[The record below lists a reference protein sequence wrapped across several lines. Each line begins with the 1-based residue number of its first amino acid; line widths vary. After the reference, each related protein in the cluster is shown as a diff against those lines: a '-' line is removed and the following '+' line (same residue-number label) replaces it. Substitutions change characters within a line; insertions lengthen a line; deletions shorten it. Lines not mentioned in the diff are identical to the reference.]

1 MDWEIPFLV
10 TAGGGACA
18 VAATSLVLTPGS
30 WTALRRRLLEH
41 LALAA
46 RRGLPLGAAVGA
58 LAEERRPASRARSP
72 VSGALNLALRRELR
86 QVELLE
92 RIAGL
97 LDATGSL
104 AAALEAAPELGLSP
118 ERLALLRA
126 AEARGALPELLAQ
139 LADEQ
144 LAAEDA
150 RGVVLSSAIYPVFLT
165 FVLVLVGVFMT
176 LVIQPRLHELVRH
189 MFSAPHAAMEAWG
202 ALSEA
207 LPLLA
212 VPVAAIGV
220 VLWLQRATL
229 RAPLLAVAER
239 TPWLG
244 QALRR
249 WHTGLSLQRVGILL
263 GAGATLP
270 EALDDAALGATARG
284 ARAARSAAALAREG
298 GRPLDCLER
307 LLERDAPALA
317 ARVAL
322 EVERAP
328 TFADGVRAAGVV
340 TSARARDRLAELVVL
355 VRPVPLVLCAL
366 AVGSMHL
373 AVWDPI
379 VSLQSAILETIE

>member
-1 MDWEIPFLV
+1 MDWAIPFLV
-10 TAGGGACA
+10 TAGGATCV
-18 VAATSLVLTPGS
+18 VAGTAAVLTPGS

-58 LAEERRPASRARSP
+58 LAEERRPQSRARSIAG
-72 VSGALNLALRRELR
+72 GALQLAPRRELR

-104 AAALEAAPELGLSP
+104 ASALESAPELGLSP

-126 AEARGALPELLAQ
+126 AEARGALPDLLAQ

-144 LAAEDA
+144 LAVEDA
-150 RGVVLSSAIYPVFLT
+150 RGVLLAASLYPAFLT
-165 FVLVLVGVFMT
+165 FVLVLIGGFMT
-176 LVIQPRLHELVRH
+176 AVIQPRLHEVVRY
-189 MFSAPHAAMEAWG
+189 MLSAPHAAMEAWG

-212 VPVAAIGV
+212 APVAAIGV
-220 VLWLQRATL
+220 VMWLHRATL

-239 TPWLG
+239 APWLG

-249 WHTGLSLQRVGILL
+249 WHTGLTLQRVGILL

-270 EALDDAALGATARG
+270 EALDDAALGATTRG

-298 GRPLDCLER
+298 GRPLDALER

-328 TFADGVRAAGVV
+328 TFAAGVRAAGVV
-340 TSARARDRLAELVVL
+340 TSARARDRMAELVVL
-355 VRPVPLVLCAL
+355 VRPVPLLLCAL

>member
-10 TAGGGACA
+10 TAGAGACV
-18 VAATSLVLTPGS
+18 VAGTVAVLTPGS

-46 RRGLPLGAAVGA
+46 GRGLPLGAAVAA
-58 LAEERRPASRARSP
+58 LAEERRPASRTRWLGE
-72 VSGALNLALRRELR
+72 GALRLAPRRQLR
-86 QVELLE
+86 QAELLE
-92 RIAGL
+92 RLAGQ

-104 AAALEAAPELGLSP
+104 AAALGAAPELGLAP
-118 ERLALLRA
+118 ERVALLRA

-150 RGVVLSSAIYPVFLT
+150 RGELISAALYPAFLT
-165 FVLVLVGVFMT
+165 MVLAGVALFMT
-176 LVIQPRLHELVRH
+176 VVIQPKLHDIVRA
-189 MFSAPHAAMEAWG
+189 MTIPPSAAMEAWG
-202 ALSEA
+202 ELGEL

-212 VPVAAIGV
+212 
-220 VLWLQRATL
+220 
-229 RAPLLAVAER
+229 LLALPALVIAVALRRSVLLTIAER

-244 QALRR
+244 PALRR
-249 WHTGLSLQRVGILL
+249 WHTGLSLQRVGALL
-263 GAGATLP
+263 RAGATLP
-270 EALDDAALGATARG
+270 EALDDAALGATPRG

-298 GRPLDCLER
+298 GRPLDALER

-322 EVERAP
+322 AVERAP
-328 TFADGVRAAGVV
+328 TFAAGVCAAGVA
-340 TSARARDRLAELVVL
+340 TSARARDRLAELLVV
-355 VRPVPLVLCAL
+355 VRPVPLLLCAL
-366 AVGSMHL
+366 VVGAMHF

-379 VSLQSAILETIE
+379 LVIQSELLERTE